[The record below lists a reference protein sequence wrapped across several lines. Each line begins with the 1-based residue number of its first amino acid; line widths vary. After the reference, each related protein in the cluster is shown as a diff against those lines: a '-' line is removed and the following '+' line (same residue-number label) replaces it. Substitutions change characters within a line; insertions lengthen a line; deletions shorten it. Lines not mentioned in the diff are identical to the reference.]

1 MKQLTSLVTILF
13 ILFPGSVFAYKG
25 DLYSGIMLSKITL
38 ESKPIDEFDD
48 EGFKIKPTAL
58 LARFGGYLTD
68 NIALEMRFGTSAEV
82 HTEHVEGEFGDQI
95 NIDSSVNTIY
105 GLYVVF
111 STLND
116 DPGYY
121 AFIGH
126 TSAELVIDDEEDGAW
141 VDKDHD
147 TSFGMGFRYG
157 ALTLEYIQYI
167 DEKEYEASGLN
178 IGLTATF

>member
-1 MKQLTSLVTILF
+1 MKKLFSLIIVLSSLV
-13 ILFPGSVFAYKG
+13 SASAFAYKG
-25 DLYSGIMLSKITL
+25 DIYSGVLLSKVTADF
-38 ESKPIDEFDD
+38 K
-48 EGFKIKPTAL
+48 EGGKIKPTAL

-68 NIALEMRFGTSAEV
+68 NIALEMRFGTSAEAY
-82 HTEHVEGEFGDQI
+82 TETDEGQFGDRI
-95 NIDSSVNTIY
+95 NIDYSVNTIY
-105 GLYVVF
+105 GLYAVF
-111 STLND
+111 STVDD

-126 TSAELVIDDEEDGAW
+126 TSAELIVDDDEGYGF

-147 TSFGMGFRYG
+147 TSYGVGFRYG

-167 DEKEYEASGLN
+167 DEKEYEVSGLN